1 MVEHQPQVSDSVG
14 LEWTICISN
23 KFPGIADATVLRWL
37 LKVEH
42 RFCKYGSHTS
52 WKKHMILGNRWTE
65 VPLDHVVKNVGF
77 FGFLFYLLLL
87 TLKKRIHRQLIVE
100 SFLIFGNL
108 SKRDYKILTK
118 KKKQIRVSQSFVW
131 STAVFWGPPKKQILK
146 WGLKRCIWLIWQLQ
160 VHWQGSNDTGERMK
174 GSLLSYWSLIPLGS
188 SGKQYKT
195 YVSELS
201 WTSREGTGVLI
212 LPQPLGIAYEPS
224 TGGHG
229 FRGTFSHCAGKKG

>member
-1 MVEHQPQVSDSVG
+1 M
-14 LEWTICISN
+14 W
-23 KFPGIADATVLRWL
+23 
-37 LKVEH
+37 
-42 RFCKYGSHTS
+42 
-52 WKKHMILGNRWTE
+52 
-65 VPLDHVVKNVGF
+65 GF
-77 FGFLFYLLLL
+77 FCFLFYLLLL

-108 SKRDYKILTK
+108 SFIITK

-146 WGLKRCIWLIWQLQ
+146 WGLKRCTCLIWQLQ

-195 YVSELS
+195 YAWELS
-201 WTSREGTGVLI
+201 WTSGEGTGVPI
-212 LPQPLGIAYEPS
+212 LPQPLGIAYKPS

-229 FRGTFSHCAGKKG
+229 FLGTFSHCASKKG

>member
-1 MVEHQPQVSDSVG
+1 M
-14 LEWTICISN
+14 W
-23 KFPGIADATVLRWL
+23 
-37 LKVEH
+37 
-42 RFCKYGSHTS
+42 
-52 WKKHMILGNRWTE
+52 
-65 VPLDHVVKNVGF
+65 
-77 FGFLFYLLLL
+77 GFLVFYFIYFYLHWRKGFIDSLLSSPSWYL
-87 TLKKRIHRQLIVE
+87 VISLKETIKYLQ
-100 SFLIFGNL
+100 
-108 SKRDYKILTK
+108 K